1 MTYQEYVKTE
11 KRFGKLF
18 DRICKVGYSN
28 LTEDEKQEYNMLRDA
43 LIDNENTQIFYE
55 NIASGD
61 YRIGY

>member
-11 KRFGKLF
+11 KQFEKLF
-18 DRICKVGYSN
+18 DRMCKVGYN
-28 LTEDEKQEYNMLRDA
+28 GLTDEQKTEYNRLRDA
-43 LIDNENTQIFYE
+43 LVDYENTQIFYE